1 MRLFLKIGFC
11 DAKPPRKTQKR
22 NTIASSQTLYCPTV
36 FFDHL
41 TRIGTYDYSQ
51 VVQYLMLFS
60 KRRLSEGP
68 NGLYYQNDGLRY
80 KCIVLCHYCIIYQ
93 CLSSIATPYGP
104 PLISKHDFPQ
114 ESLLCSLLEIH
125 PYVCKRLKIRMCVIY
140 KSISLF
146 LYSTSS
152 SFIILTQ
159 LS

>member
-1 MRLFLKIGFC
+1 MYLK
-11 DAKPPRKTQKR
+11 
-22 NTIASSQTLYCPTV
+22 L
-36 FFDHL
+36 
-41 TRIGTYDYSQ
+41 
-51 VVQYLMLFS
+51 LFS
-60 KRRLSEGP
+60 KRRLFEGP

-146 LYSTSS
+146 LYSTLPLYFYITQKIYIYIQ
-152 SFIILTQ
+152 FILILLNKCVRSAHTMR
-159 LS
+159 LYANL